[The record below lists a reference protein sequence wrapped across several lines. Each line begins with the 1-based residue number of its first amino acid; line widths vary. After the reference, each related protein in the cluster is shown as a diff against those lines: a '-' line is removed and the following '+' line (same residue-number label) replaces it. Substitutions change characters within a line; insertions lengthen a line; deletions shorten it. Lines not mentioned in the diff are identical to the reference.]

1 MSGMHISDR
10 DLIAA
15 AAQALNPQQL
25 ADGSWAADVGAAVEA
40 ADGQVFT
47 GASIGG
53 YLAVCAEQS
62 ALTQLVSTTA
72 PRIRRVVAVWR
83 DPADGALHILPPC
96 GRCRE
101 FMRVLDQANLDAQII
116 LGPDH
121 TSTLADLLPLP
132 GWHAEPA
139 ERSRG

>member
-1 MSGMHISDR
+1 MPITDEE
-10 DLIAA
+10 LIAA
-15 AAQALNPQQL
+15 AAQALNPRQL
-25 ADGSWAADVGAAVEA
+25 ADGSWVADVGAALEA
-40 ADGQVFT
+40 VDGQIFT

-62 ALTQLVSTTA
+62 AFTQLVSTTS

-83 DPADGALHILPPC
+83 DPADGVLHVLPPC

-101 FMRVLDQANLDAQII
+101 FMRVLDQANLDAQVI

-121 TSTLADLLPLP
+121 TRSLAELLPLP
-132 GWHAEPA
+132 GWHAEA
-139 ERSRG
+139 VERSRG